1 MNHYGLFFFFILFFF
16 LYCFSLLYFL
26 MGVLRVGS
34 LNVNGLRDK
43 VKNDALLELI
53 KLKNINV
60 ILLQETHSDYRNE
73 VDWGLWWEG
82 ESCLSHGSNTSAGV
96 AILFFYCYKG

>member
-16 LYCFSLLYFL
+16 LYCFSLLYFF

-53 KLKNINV
+53 KLKI
-60 ILLQETHSDYRNE
+60 
-73 VDWGLWWEG
+73 
-82 ESCLSHGSNTSAGV
+82 
-96 AILFFYCYKG
+96 